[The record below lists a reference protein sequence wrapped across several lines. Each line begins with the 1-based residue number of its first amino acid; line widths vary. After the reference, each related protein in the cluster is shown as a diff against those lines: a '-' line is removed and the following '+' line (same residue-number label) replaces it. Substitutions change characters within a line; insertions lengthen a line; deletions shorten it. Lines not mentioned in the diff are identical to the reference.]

1 MRRHLNVHP
10 LILPF
15 HKKCH
20 ELFERKD
27 MKRYRDI
34 AAVRQSGKFAAVVY
48 AAALCC
54 ALSAQMFAA
63 PAFVQRNSAT
73 PQSMTTSVSVA
84 YSKAQVKGNLN
95 VVVVGWND
103 NVAAVQSV
111 RDTAGNS
118 YAVAVG
124 PTIGTALQQSVYYA
138 TNIVAG
144 SNTVIVTF
152 NQAAAY
158 PDVRILEYSGVGT
171 LDVTAGASGNSST
184 ANSGAMTTRV
194 ASELIFGAN
203 TVATSTRAAGTGFT
217 SRIITSPDGDIA
229 EDKVV
234 SVAGS
239 NSASASLNSAGA
251 WVMQMATFSATVST
265 APTITSV
272 SPKSGSTVG
281 GTAVTITGTNF
292 ATGASVT
299 FGSAAATS
307 ISVVNNTTI
316 SATTPA
322 GTAGAVSVTVTV
334 NGQNGSLANGFTYV
348 AMPTV
353 TNVNPSTGTT
363 SGGTA
368 VTITGTN
375 FVSGATVTFGSASAT
390 SVVVV
395 NSTTITAVTP
405 AGSAGAV
412 TVIVTVSSQS
422 GTLPN
427 GYTYTLTPDFTLSAS
442 PGSVTVV
449 SGNQGASTITS
460 TVSGGFNSSIS
471 LSASGVPTGAT
482 VSFGPTTI
490 AAPGSGT
497 SSMTLTVGSSTAVG
511 TYTITVAGSGGGLQR
526 NTTVILIVTSS
537 TPKITYIQGNYATPQ
552 SAQSSVAVKFNLAQ
566 NAGDLNVVVV
576 GWNDSTATVSS
587 VADSAGNSYTRAIG
601 PNAIAGTLSQSIYYA
616 KNIVSAAAGAN
627 TVTVTFSVAAAFP
640 DIRILEYQGID
651 PSAPVDVT
659 SASSGNG
666 SLSSS
671 GSATTTSPVDL
682 LFAANI
688 VTTIT
693 SGAGSGF
700 TSRLLTSPDSDIAED
715 EVVNTVGSYPA
726 TAPLSPGSWIMQM
739 IAFRAIV
746 GSIPVAALSP
756 SSINFGNVQ
765 TGVPSSPQPVVLT
778 NIGGANLNIKNIGIS
793 GGNASDFSEINN
805 CGSVL
810 LPNGNCTINVTFTP
824 TNTGARSSSLSTND
838 DAPGSPQSVPL
849 SGNGTGF
856 AVTPRNSVV
865 TFAMTQ
871 QFTATAGGVTWSVD
885 GIVGGS
891 ASIGTISSAGLYTPP
906 SSVGMHV
913 VTGTTSTST
922 ANATVYVS
930 NYPGTFT
937 FHNDNMRTGQNNS
950 ETVLTP
956 ANVSPSQ
963 FGKLFSYSVDGIT
976 YASPLYLANVNIP
989 GQGHHNV
996 VYVATEHDSLYA
1008 FDADGLTA
1016 NPLWHVSF
1024 LGSGVTTV
1032 PCGDVGECGDIPNE
1046 IGITSTPVIDP
1057 TTSTIYL
1064 VAKTKEGT
1072 KYVQRL
1078 HALDVTTGAEKFGGP
1093 VVLSG
1098 SVPGN
1103 GTGSS
1108 GGNLAFSALREN
1120 QRTGLLL
1127 SGGVIYFAFGSHG
1140 DQSPWHGWVLGY
1152 NASTLQQVLIYNA
1165 TPNGNGGGIWQSGGG
1180 LATDSSGGLYFT
1192 TSNGDFDVDA
1202 GGIDYGDS
1210 IVKLSPSATVM
1221 DYFTPH
1227 DQSALSTNNLD
1238 FGSAGPVLLVDQTS
1252 GPYPHLLVTAG
1263 KNGTIYVVN
1272 RDNMGHFN
1280 PGNDNQIVQSLVGAL
1295 PNGDQEIGNF
1305 SAPVYFNG
1313 YVYFAAVN
1321 DSLKAFQLISGTLS
1335 TSPTSQSGAIYPVR
1349 GGSFAVSANGN
1360 SNGILWAV
1368 QNNDVTAPG
1377 VLFAY
1382 DATNLADE
1390 LYDSS
1395 QMGNRDT
1402 LDVASKFTIP
1412 LVANGKVFV
1421 SSQSQLTAYGLLP

>member
-1 MRRHLNVHP
+1 
-10 LILPF
+10 
-15 HKKCH
+15 
-20 ELFERKD
+20 

-739 IAFRAIV
+739 VAFRAIV

>member
-1 MRRHLNVHP
+1 
-10 LILPF
+10 
-15 HKKCH
+15 
-20 ELFERKD
+20 

-930 NYPGTFT
+930 NYAGTFT

-1360 SNGILWAV
+1360 GNGILWAV

>member
-322 GTAGAVSVTVTV
+322 GTAGVVSVTVTV

-739 IAFRAIV
+739 VAFRAIV

-930 NYPGTFT
+930 NYAGTFT

-1335 TSPTSQSGAIYPVR
+1335 TSPTSQSAAIYPVR

-1360 SNGILWAV
+1360 GNGILWAV